1 MLVIC
6 LSLHCVTQVNSIFPP
21 QLLTGPDRVVKG
33 YGNTNHK
40 DVNDELLG
48 KLRVA
53 ILDYLQENL
62 EFCKDKLNDPASEE
76 SEKNDVLKA
85 LTSIRHVIRGGKLD
99 KESMPK
105 LAPKASCGYLCR
117 WKGPANM
124 RPLAYFVYTESR
136 TAVEIPR
143 NRLAYNVFDSMREHQ
158 TTVPVVTDGEYVYV
172 NHPMLCILAWG

>member
-99 KESMPK
+99 KDMNSVNGKWECNSP
-105 LAPKASCGYLCR
+105 
-117 WKGPANM
+117 
-124 RPLAYFVYTESR
+124 
-136 TAVEIPR
+136 
-143 NRLAYNVFDSMREHQ
+143 FDS
-158 TTVPVVTDGEYVYV
+158 TCCPFSFLLLNTSNPLDLLLALSSSLAAFDGCFVS
-172 NHPMLCILAWG
+172 